1 MGIGVGS
8 GGSGSSIMGVERLDA
23 KFCTRPVCVRL
34 KKVTFATNSSLKV
47 TAELL
52 DGVDFR
58 QLVPRMSDRNSF
70 LTLQIKSL

>member
-8 GGSGSSIMGVERLDA
+8 RGSGSSIMSVERLDA
-23 KFCTRPVCVRL
+23 KFCTRLCVRL
-34 KKVTFATNSSLKV
+34 KKVTFATNSSVKV
-47 TAELL
+47 TAEPL

-58 QLVPRMSDRNSF
+58 QLVPRMSDRNPS